1 MEKCKT
7 PTEQNLLGFDSDEK
21 DYMARRLLFQCVLI
35 LLCLASYSHALNGSF
50 VFDDTVAI
58 VKNVDVTNDP
68 TNWTAIFKNDF
79 WGTSLLSPESHKSY
93 RPLTT
98 LIFHLEYSNF
108 GFRAKHMKAINLL
121 LHCINTLLVWQL
133 FRKLRFETTHYNQ
146 VAAVAATIFAMH
158 PVHTE
163 AVCGVVGRAELIFC
177 TLYLVA
183 LLLTYQRA
191 CLGACTDVL
200 IILLTAIGIF
210 FKETAITIPSA
221 CIFLELAKSQVF
233 IHPWQAQLKFICS
246 FRNAVYA
253 IATVTIIIFR
263 LWLQDFQIPHFK
275 PMDNP
280 IALSDDLLTRILSQN
295 YLYAINWWIFL
306 CPQWLSF
313 DWALGC
319 IRLITDVWDLRLQAV
334 LAMYSLAMV
343 AIINSRQN
351 FAPVFGLGLMVIP
364 FLPAS
369 GVIKVGF
376 VIAERVL
383 YVPSIGF
390 CFLVAQALSYVYN
403 SNPKPWLLHIYK
415 WTLMLCFICL
425 LLRTRERAR
434 QWLSEDSLFTSALKV
449 CPNNAKVHYNIARL
463 ATDRLDRDKALT
475 HYHKAISLYPQY
487 ESALMNLGNL
497 YREMGEL
504 VDAEKYIKE
513 ALEVVPDFATAWMNL
528 GIVQAARKDYKNA
541 LLSYKNAL
549 KYRKNYAICHY
560 NLGNLYLDQ
569 KMHSEAMQHWQEA
582 VTLNPRQPKAWANI
596 LTMLDN
602 RGLYEDAIRLSAQAL
617 KHLPNETNIMF
628 IRANVFGKLK
638 HYVEAEE
645 LYKHIIEVEPLNV
658 LFHTNLGVL
667 YHRWEKLNQAIES
680 YQNALKLNTEKAITA
695 RENLSKLLKRKR
707 KEKLG
712 KIVL

>member
-7 PTEQNLLGFDSDEK
+7 PNEQTLMRNNSDEK
-21 DYMARRLLFQCVLI
+21 YYLVSRLLFQCVLI

-58 VKNVDVTNDP
+58 VKNVDVTTYP
-68 TNWTAIFKNDF
+68 TNWTSILKNDF

-98 LIFHLEYSNF
+98 LIFHLEYTIF

-133 FRKLRFETTHYNQ
+133 LRKLRFETTVSNQ
-146 VAAVAATIFAMH
+146 VAAVASTFFAIH
-158 PVHTE
+158 PIHTE
-163 AVCGVVGRAELIFC
+163 AVCGVVGRAELILC
-177 TLYLVA
+177 TFYLVA
-183 LLLTYQRA
+183 LLLTYHRT
-191 CLGACTDVL
+191 CLGAGTDVL
-200 IILLTAIGIF
+200 IILLTAVGIF
-210 FKETAITIPSA
+210 FKETAITIPVA
-221 CIFLELAKSQVF
+221 CIFLEFA
-233 IHPWQAQLKFICS
+233 
-246 FRNAVYA
+246 R
-253 IATVTIIIFR
+253 T
-263 LWLQDFQIPHFK
+263 QIPRFK

-280 IALSDDLLTRILSQN
+280 IALNDDLLTRILSQN
-295 YLYAINWWIFL
+295 YIYAINWWILL

-319 IRLITDVWDLRLQAV
+319 IRLITDIWDLRLQAV

-351 FAPVFGLGLMVIP
+351 FAPLFGLGLMVIP

-390 CFLVAQALSYVYN
+390 CFLVAQGLSFVYN
-403 SNPKPWLLHIYK
+403 SNTKLWLLQLYK

-425 LLRTRERAR
+425 LLRTRERAK
-434 QWLSEDSLFTSALKV
+434 QWLSEDSLFASALKV

-487 ESALMNLGNL
+487 ESALMNLGNI

-504 VDAEKYIKE
+504 DDAEKYIKE
-513 ALEVVPDFATAWMNL
+513 ALAVVPDFATAWMNL
-528 GIVQAARKDYKNA
+528 GIVQAARKDYENA

-549 KYRKNYAICHY
+549 KYRKNYAVCHY

-569 KMHSEAMQHWQEA
+569 KMNSEAMQHWQEA
-582 VTLNPRQPKAWANI
+582 IALNPRQPKAWANI

-602 RGLYEDAIRLSAQAL
+602 RGLYEDAIRVSAQAL
-617 KHLPNETNIMF
+617 THLPNETSIMF

-638 HYVEAEE
+638 HYMEAEE

-667 YHRWEKLNQAIES
+667 YHRWEKVNEAIES

-695 RENLSKLLKRKR
+695 RENLTKLLKRKR
-707 KEKLG
+707 KEKLS

>member
-1 MEKCKT
+1 MEKCT
-7 PTEQNLLGFDSDEK
+7 TTAGQNSLENNHDDKK
-21 DYMARRLLFQCVLI
+21 DNIVKRLLFQCLLI
-35 LLCLASYSHALNGSF
+35 LLCLACYSHALNGSF

-58 VKNVDVTNDP
+58 IKNVDVTTYP

-79 WGTSLLSPESHKSY
+79 WGTSLLSSESHKSY

-98 LIFHLEYSNF
+98 LMFHLEYSIF

-121 LHCINTLLVWQL
+121 LHCINTLLVWKL
-133 FRKLRFETTHYNQ
+133 FGKFRLESVNNDH
-146 VAAVAATIFAMH
+146 VAAVAASFFAIH
-158 PVHTE
+158 PIHTE
-163 AVCGVVGRAELIFC
+163 AVCGVVGRAELVYC

-183 LLLTYQRA
+183 LLLSCQRT
-191 CLGACTDVL
+191 CSSSYTDVI
-200 IILLTAIGIF
+200 IILITATGVFI
-210 FKETAITIPSA
+210 KETAIAIPIA
-221 CIFLELAKSQVF
+221 CIFLEYGRAHIFL
-233 IHPWQAQLKFICS
+233 HPWRTQLSHLCS
-246 FRNAVYA
+246 LRNIVYVM
-253 IATVTIIIFR
+253 ATVVIIIFR

-280 IALSDDLLTRILSQN
+280 IAFDNDLLTRILSQN
-295 YLYAINWWIFL
+295 YLYAINLWILL
-306 CPQWLSF
+306 CPQWLCF

-319 IRLITDVWDLRLQAV
+319 VRLISNVWDLRLQAV
-334 LAMYSLAMV
+334 LAMYSLAIV
-343 AIINSRQN
+343 AVINSRQN
-351 FAPVFGLGLMVIP
+351 FAPVLGLGLMVIP

-390 CFLVAQALSYVYN
+390 CFLVAQAVSYVYN
-403 SNPKPWLLHIYK
+403 GNPKPWLLNIYK
-415 WTLMLCFICL
+415 WTLMLCFVCL
-425 LLRTRERAR
+425 LIRTRERAS
-434 QWLSEDSLFTSALKV
+434 QWLSEDGLFTSALKV

-475 HYHKAISLYPQY
+475 HYHKAINLYPQY

-497 YREMGEL
+497 YREIGEL
-504 VDAEKYIKE
+504 ADAERYIKE
-513 ALEVVPDFATAWMNL
+513 ALDVVPDFATAWMNL

-541 LLSYKNAL
+541 LQSYKNAL

-569 KMHSEAMQHWQEA
+569 KMHIEAMEHWQEA
-582 VTLNPRQPKAWANI
+582 VTLNPRQPKAWVNI

-602 RGLYEDAIRLSAQAL
+602 RGLYEDALRLSAQAL
-617 KHLPNETNIMF
+617 THLPNETNVMF

-645 LYKHIIEVEPLNV
+645 LYKHIIELEPLNV

-667 YHRWEKLNQAIES
+667 YHRWDKLNEAIDS
-680 YQNALKLNTEKAITA
+680 YQNALKLNAGKAITA

-707 KEKLG
+707 KEK
-712 KIVL
+712 KNK